1 MNRAPDDLTQGTR
14 VGDYA
19 DDPTR
24 SPKTGGH
31 QLDVDPTRGRGR
43 EEDLCAD
50 PTHGRRTGSAAG
62 EDPTQGRTSGALP
75 GEDPTQAR

>member
-1 MNRAPDDLTQGTR
+1 MNSAPEDLTQGRR

-24 SPKTGGH
+24 ASNTPG
-31 QLDVDPTRGRGR
+31 QARDADPTQGRGR
-43 EEDLCAD
+43 EEDPCAD
-50 PTHGRRTGSAAG
+50 PTHGRQTGSAAY
-62 EDPTQGRTSGALP
+62 EDPTQGRTSGVRP

>member
-1 MNRAPDDLTQGTR
+1 MNSATKDVTQGKR
-14 VGDYA
+14 IGDYA

-24 SPKTGGH
+24 SPNAGR
-31 QLDVDPTRGRGR
+31 QEPDADPTQGRGH
-43 EEDLCAD
+43 EEDPYAD
-50 PTHGRRTGSAAG
+50 PTHGRRTGSASD